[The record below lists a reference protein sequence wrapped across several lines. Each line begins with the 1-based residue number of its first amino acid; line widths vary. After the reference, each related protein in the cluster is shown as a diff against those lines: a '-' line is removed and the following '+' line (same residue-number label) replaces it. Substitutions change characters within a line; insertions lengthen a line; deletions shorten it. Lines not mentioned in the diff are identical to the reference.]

1 MFLLTVGIQEKLWEI
16 GDDIKH
22 CQLMEMQYQRQS
34 DDVLLRVVQL
44 VAILFSE
51 YYFYLIAY
59 LTKPDENGAN
69 IRKFDYR

>member
-1 MFLLTVGIQEKLWEI
+1 
-16 GDDIKH
+16 
-22 CQLMEMQYQRQS
+22 MEMQYQRQS